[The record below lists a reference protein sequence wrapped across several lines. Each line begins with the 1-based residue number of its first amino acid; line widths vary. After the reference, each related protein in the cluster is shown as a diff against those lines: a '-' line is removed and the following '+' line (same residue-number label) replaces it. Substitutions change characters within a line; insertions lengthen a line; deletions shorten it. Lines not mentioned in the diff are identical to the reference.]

1 MVTECGAGNV
11 RGEQEG
17 MEEQGDWE
25 WEKARVRAERPEG
38 RQEHRAD
45 AGDQLHR
52 PIGPAGG
59 QEQTGDGWVAPRH
72 LRSRLS
78 SVACVWILCSQSA

>member
-59 QEQTGDGWVAPRH
+59 QEQTGDGWVTPRY